1 MLRGQSMYKK
11 FGLILAALIAV
22 TALPNKAYS
31 FQNPLKTYDLY
42 ADTHRAEN
50 TNVSSERETVMGE
63 YYSNSL
69 RPPGHGAKYAAE
81 SAAAANTGDTSEFNA
96 NGVKRR
102 NQVLRESSL
111 MIYANP
117 DTPPGWTEGPSFY
130 KKPSLESIKTKY
142 KKSNFAGCLQE
153 SISYV
158 RQHPSDTLGFYYL
171 AMSYAKVNDKDNAV
185 KAYEKVIA
193 LNDNPMIVKY
203 ATNGRN
209 CVMGNKEACYENVNV
224 PELIYPYA
232 NIAAG
237 KTVEEM
243 TLIDPQTLVNR
254 NMDNLYS
261 QMSQVAGSPNNG
273 KDGDKKNGGVDLPF
287 RNQDENLDKFIR
299 APYGTGLSPE
309 LEKEYKQIQLRKLQQ
324 SINNQNSAEN
334 DMENVQTFD
343 NKQSQ

>member
-1 MLRGQSMYKK
+1 MYKK

-22 TALPNKAYS
+22 TVLPNEAYS

-42 ADTHRAEN
+42 ADTHRPTNQPAEP
-50 TNVSSERETVMGE
+50 SERETVMGE

-69 RPPGHGAKYAAE
+69 RPPGHGAQYAAE

-117 DTPPGWTEGPSFY
+117 DTVPGWTQGPSFY
-130 KKPSLESIKTKY
+130 KNPSLESIKTKY

-158 RQHPSDTLGFYYL
+158 RQHPKDTLGFYYL

-209 CVMGNKEACYENVNV
+209 CVMGNNEACYQNVNV

-237 KTVEEM
+237 KTIEEM

-254 NMDNLYS
+254 NMDALYD
-261 QMSQVAGSPNNG
+261 QMSQVAGNKNG
-273 KDGDKKNGGVDLPF
+273 KEGDKKNEGMDLPF
-287 RNQDENLDKFIR
+287 YNQDANLDQFIR

-309 LEKEYKQIQLRKLQQ
+309 LEKEYKQMQLRKLQQ
-324 SINNQNSAEN
+324 SINNQNSTGN
-334 DMENVQTFD
+334 SMENVQTFD
-343 NKQSQ
+343 NKQPQ

>member
-1 MLRGQSMYKK
+1 MYKK
-11 FGLILAALIAV
+11 LSLTLAALVAV
-22 TALPNKAYS
+22 TALPNTAFG

-42 ADTHRAEN
+42 ADTHRPTA
-50 TNVSSERETVMGE
+50 TAATSERETVMGE

-69 RPPGHGAKYAAE
+69 RPPGHGSGEAAMVDNDE
-81 SAAAANTGDTSEFNA
+81 KRDNTVYDA

-102 NQVLRESSL
+102 NQVLRESAL

-117 DTPPGWTEGPSFY
+117 DTEPGWTQGPSFY
-130 KKPSLESIKTKY
+130 KNPSLESIKTKY

-158 RQHPSDTLGFYYL
+158 RLHPSDTLGFYYL

-185 KAYEKVIA
+185 KAYERVIA

-209 CVMGNKEACYENVNV
+209 CVMGNNEACYQNVNV

-237 KTVEEM
+237 KTAEEM
-243 TLIDPQTLVNR
+243 TIIDPQTLVNR
-254 NMDNLYS
+254 NMDSLYN
-261 QMSQVAGSPNNG
+261 QMSQVADSKDGKG
-273 KDGDKKNGGVDLPF
+273 KDGNKKNIDLPF
-287 RNQDENLDKFIR
+287 NTQDENLDQFIR

-324 SINNQNSAEN
+324 NMNSQNSSSN
-334 DMENVQTFD
+334 NMGDVQSFD
-343 NKQSQ
+343 QNN